1 MTRDDIKRQY
11 IDFEKVPFPIGLG
24 GEEINGVEVVL
35 VDTYAAGLIHS
46 YAHSKTGLDQ
56 AQYDLLMEVWN
67 DLNMI
72 MDDLPEHGKAYFQT
86 LYHLVEEVLRLSK
99 ENKG

>member
-11 IDFEKVPFPIGLG
+11 IEFENVPFPVGLG
-24 GEEINGVEVVL
+24 GKEINGVEVVMI
-35 VDTYAAGLIHS
+35 DTYAAGLINS
-46 YAHSKTGLDQ
+46 YAHSNTELSPS
-56 AQYDLLMEVWN
+56 QYVLLMEVWN

-72 MDDLPEHGKAYFQT
+72 MDDLPEYGKAYFQT

-99 ENKG
+99 EN